1 MGNKAYDTVGPST
14 ATAGPAAGR
23 TPAASPWAAV
33 GVSVFEELVYQAIL
47 HQPDAGAAGWALLT
61 GAGSPA
67 QVREACNRLLAL
79 GLLQPPDSMGGMR
92 AVDPRVAVRALI
104 RRRET
109 ESELLAATA
118 EELTT
123 VYEAGLLREDP
134 ARLVEVVS
142 GEGAIAARLQEL
154 YARAEHEVCLFDT
167 PPYLAPVAPQQDLQA
182 ELLRRGIVSRGIYA
196 VTALEDPKVLAQA
209 LRMAELGERARALPS
224 VPVKL
229 LIVDGCR
236 VLMPLTAS
244 AAGGYCCV
252 VVRHS
257 AVTEALQKL
266 FDMSWQQATPLGRL
280 DDDCELSEEERSLTR
295 LLAAGM
301 KDEAVAR
308 HMGVSLRTL
317 RRRVSELQ
325 ERLGAASRFQLG
337 VRAAQRG
344 WL

>member
-1 MGNKAYDTVGPST
+1 MVNTAYDT
-14 ATAGPAAGR
+14 ADQ

-33 GVSVFEELVYQAIL
+33 GLSSFDELLYRAIL

-61 GAGSPA
+61 GASPA
-67 QVREACNRLLAL
+67 RVRESCNVLLAV
-79 GLLQPPDSMGGMR
+79 GLLQPPDSMGGLR
-92 AVDPRVAVRALI
+92 AIDPRVAVRGLI

-109 ESELLAATA
+109 VSELLAATA
-118 EELTT
+118 EEMATA
-123 VYEAGLLREDP
+123 YEAGLLREEP
-134 ARLVEVVS
+134 TRLIEVAS
-142 GEGAIAARLQEL
+142 GEGAIAARLEEM

-167 PPYLAPVAPQQDLQA
+167 PPYLAPPAPQVDLQA
-182 ELLRRGIVSRGIYA
+182 DLLSRGIVSRGIYS
-196 VTALEDPKVLAQA
+196 VTALEDPNVLSRTW
-209 LRMAELGERARALPS
+209 RMVELGEQARVLPS

-229 LIVDGCR
+229 LVVDGCR
-236 VLMPLTAS
+236 AILPLTSS
-244 AAGGYCCV
+244 AAGGYCAV
-252 VVRHS
+252 VVWHS

-266 FDMSWQQATPLGRL
+266 FEMAWQQATPLGQL
-280 DDDCELSEEERSLTR
+280 AGDGELPESERTLIR

-308 HMGVSLRTL
+308 HLGVSLRTL

-344 WL
+344 WV

>member
-1 MGNKAYDTVGPST
+1 MVNTAYDT
-14 ATAGPAAGR
+14 AAQ

-33 GVSVFEELVYQAIL
+33 GVSAFDELLYQAVL
-47 HQPDAGAAGWALLT
+47 NQPDAGAAGWALLT
-61 GAGSPA
+61 GASLA
-67 QVREACNRLLAL
+67 RVRESCNRLLTL
-79 GLLQPPDSMGGMR
+79 GLLQPPDSMGGLR
-92 AVDPRVAVRALI
+92 AVDPRVAIRALI

-118 EELTT
+118 EEMATS
-123 VYEAGLLREDP
+123 YEAGLLREEP
-134 ARLVEVVS
+134 SRLVEVAS
-142 GEGAIAARLQEL
+142 GEGAIAARLEEM

-167 PPYLAPVAPQQDLQA
+167 PPYLAPAAPQVDLQA
-182 ELLRRGIVSRGIYA
+182 DLLSRGIVSRGIYA
-196 VTALEDPKVLAQA
+196 ATGLEDPTVLSRA
-209 LRMAELGERARALPS
+209 LRMVELGEQARVLPS
-224 VPVKL
+224 VPLKL
-229 LIVDGCR
+229 LVVDGCR
-236 VLMPLTAS
+236 ALLPLTSS
-244 AAGGYCCV
+244 AAGGYCAV
-252 VVRHS
+252 VVWHS

-266 FDMSWQQATPLGRL
+266 FEMAWQQATPLGQPVG
-280 DDDCELSEEERSLTR
+280 DGELTEGERALIR

-308 HMGVSLRTL
+308 HLGVSLRTL

>member
-1 MGNKAYDTVGPST
+1 MVNTAYG
-14 ATAGPAAGR
+14 TAGEKNPAGP

-33 GVSVFEELVYQAIL
+33 GVSALEERVYQAIL

-61 GAGSPA
+61 GASPA
-67 QVREACNRLLAL
+67 RVRETCNQLLGL
-79 GLLQPPDSMGGMR
+79 GLLQPPDSMGGLR

-118 EELTT
+118 EEMGTA
-123 VYEAGLLREDP
+123 YEAGLLREEP
-134 ARLVEVVS
+134 SRLIEVAS
-142 GEGAIAARLQEL
+142 GEGAIAARLEEM
-154 YARAEHEVCLFDT
+154 YARAEREVCLFDT
-167 PPYLAPVAPQQDLQA
+167 PPYLAPPAPQVDLQA
-182 ELLRRGIVSRGIYA
+182 DLLRRGIVSRGVYA
-196 VTALEDPKVLAQA
+196 AAALEDPKILSRTW
-209 LRMAELGERARALPS
+209 RMVELGEQARVLPS
-224 VPVKL
+224 VPLKL
-229 LIVDGCR
+229 LVVDGCR
-236 VLMPLTAS
+236 AMLPLTAS
-244 AAGGYCCV
+244 AAGGYCAV
-252 VVRHS
+252 VVWHS

-266 FDMSWQQATPLGRL
+266 FEMAWQQATPLGQPTG
-280 DDDCELSEEERSLTR
+280 DGELLESERALIG

-308 HMGVSLRTL
+308 HLGVSLRTL